1 MKILKPYENDPVK
14 FSSLAEDYMK
24 NAIFLAGPCPR
35 KNYDDDW
42 RFDAFDILE
51 KLNFDGTVITPT
63 NDHYV
68 EMKDV
73 NDNMLMKQTQWEFE
87 AMHKATA
94 IVFWIPR
101 SEEHPAFT
109 TNLELGQWWGKP
121 GVYVGFPDDSW
132 KNEYIDCRLE
142 MMKQKRYKSLE
153 EMLKAVVTD
162 LDSPAQT
169 WFTSDTH
176 FGAERTLELSKRPF
190 VDTFNMDMALIS
202 NWNKLVHKNDTVCFL
217 GDFGEFDT
225 LKVLNFKKMQFVYG
239 NYETRDLDNAIKE
252 LEKYENIERYSND
265 DLVYVSPK
273 KNGYI
278 LRHEPLNPEK
288 EHFKKNAFYAFG
300 HIHGRDQYKRNGID
314 VGMDANNYCPIS
326 SDTLDWMYD
335 AVIKFVDENVFTDVC
350 K

>member
-1 MKILKPYENDPVK
+1 
-14 FSSLAEDYMK
+14 
-24 NAIFLAGPCPR
+24 
-35 KNYDDDW
+35 
-42 RFDAFDILE
+42 
-51 KLNFDGTVITPT
+51 
-63 NDHYV
+63 
-68 EMKDV
+68 
-73 NDNMLMKQTQWEFE
+73 
-87 AMHKATA
+87 
-94 IVFWIPR
+94 
-101 SEEHPAFT
+101 
-109 TNLELGQWWGKP
+109 
-121 GVYVGFPDDSW
+121 
-132 KNEYIDCRLE
+132 

-153 EMLKAVVTD
+153 EMLKAVIKD

-176 FGAERTLELSKRPF
+176 FGAKRTLELSKRPF
-190 VDTFNMDMALIS
+190 IDTFNMDMTLIS

-273 KNGYI
+273 KNEYI

-335 AVIKFVDENVFTDVC
+335 AVTKYVDENVFTDVC

>member
-1 MKILKPYENDPVK
+1 MKILKPYADDPKK
-14 FSSLAEDYMK
+14 FSSLTEDYMK

-35 KNYDDDW
+35 RDYNDDW

-68 EMKDV
+68 EMKGV

-176 FGAERTLELSKRPF
+176 FGAKRTLELSKRPF

-225 LKVLNFKKMQFVYG
+225 LKVLNFKKMQ
-239 NYETRDLDNAIKE
+239 
-252 LEKYENIERYSND
+252 
-265 DLVYVSPK
+265 LV
-273 KNGYI
+273 
-278 LRHEPLNPEK
+278 
-288 EHFKKNAFYAFG
+288 
-300 HIHGRDQYKRNGID
+300 
-314 VGMDANNYCPIS
+314 
-326 SDTLDWMYD
+326 
-335 AVIKFVDENVFTDVC
+335 
-350 K
+350 

>member
-1 MKILKPYENDPVK
+1 MKILKPCEDDSKK
-14 FSSLAEDYMK
+14 FSSLTKDYMK

-68 EMKDV
+68 EMKDA

-162 LDSPAQT
+162 LDSSAQT

-190 VDTFNMDMALIS
+190 IDTFNMDMTLVS
-202 NWNKLVHKNDTVCFL
+202 NWNK
-217 GDFGEFDT
+217 
-225 LKVLNFKKMQFVYG
+225 
-239 NYETRDLDNAIKE
+239 
-252 LEKYENIERYSND
+252 
-265 DLVYVSPK
+265 
-273 KNGYI
+273 
-278 LRHEPLNPEK
+278 
-288 EHFKKNAFYAFG
+288 
-300 HIHGRDQYKRNGID
+300 
-314 VGMDANNYCPIS
+314 
-326 SDTLDWMYD
+326 
-335 AVIKFVDENVFTDVC
+335 
-350 K
+350 